1 MGPPH
6 CEKYVSANRSFLLSG
21 GFAIYLFSFSTCG
34 STMLSNFTSVGVLQ
48 RIYNLHVETPF
59 TYSFYSCGFVTS
71 LKTILLNS
79 ILLWV
84 LHFAI
89 IVLFSTIYFLSNIFN
104 FEIIVGFCKF
114 CLRFF
119 YEKNPVGELWT
130 KTLQNSCAKLKC
142 RYVGNIFWYK
152 NSGVSYK
159 FF

>member
-89 IVLFSTIYFLSNIFN
+89 IVLFSTIYFLSNVFK

-119 YEKNPVGELWT
+119 YEKNPVG
-130 KTLQNSCAKLKC
+130 
-142 RYVGNIFWYK
+142 
-152 NSGVSYK
+152 NSGLKPFRTAVPN
-159 FF
+159 